1 MMKEF
6 EKYENIPQVLKA
18 NGFAT
23 LEEARD
29 LCLANGIDV
38 EKTVKDIQPI
48 CFDSAVWAYT
58 LGTAIALKSKHRCND
73 QSHAE

>member
-38 EKTVKDIQPI
+38 EKTVKDSWKRE
-48 CFDSAVWAYT
+48 F
-58 LGTAIALKSKHRCND
+58 K
-73 QSHAE
+73 

>member
-48 CFDSAVWAYT
+48 CFDRDR
-58 LGTAIALKSKHRCND
+58 KSTRLNS
-73 QSHAE
+73 SHLR